1 MKILVI
7 DGQGGGVGKT
17 LITFLRQSGIAAELM
32 AAGTNAIATS
42 NTVSYT
48 HLAELMVEKDAL
60 QSMFLLGL
68 SKTDLPFVFKGGTSL
83 SKAYGLINRFS
94 EDIDLS
100 MNRKLMQSERK
111 ASKECIVEIAKS
123 QGMELTNPDQI
134 KSRYD
139 YNRYVFHYDSLFSA
153 NHFLFHLRQ
162 QRLI

>member
-1 MKILVI
+1 MSWYSEYRREWKEII
-7 DGQGGGVGKT
+7 
-17 LITFLRQSGIAAELM
+17 E
-32 AAGTNAIATS
+32 
-42 NTVSYT
+42 TVARECKR
-48 HLAELMVEKDAL
+48 AELMVEKDAL

-100 MNRKLMQSERK
+100 MNRKLMQSETK

-139 YNRYVFHYDSLFSA
+139 YNRSVFHYDSLFSA

>member
-1 MKILVI
+1 MSWYSEYRREWKEII
-7 DGQGGGVGKT
+7 
-17 LITFLRQSGIAAELM
+17 E
-32 AAGTNAIATS
+32 
-42 NTVSYT
+42 TVARECKR
-48 HLAELMVEKDAL
+48 AELMVEKDAV

-83 SKAYGLINRFS
+83 SKASGLINRFS

>member
-1 MKILVI
+1 MSWYSEYRREWKEII
-7 DGQGGGVGKT
+7 
-17 LITFLRQSGIAAELM
+17 E
-32 AAGTNAIATS
+32 
-42 NTVSYT
+42 TVARECKR
-48 HLAELMVEKDAL
+48 AELMVEKDAL
-60 QSMFLLGL
+60 QSMFLLGS